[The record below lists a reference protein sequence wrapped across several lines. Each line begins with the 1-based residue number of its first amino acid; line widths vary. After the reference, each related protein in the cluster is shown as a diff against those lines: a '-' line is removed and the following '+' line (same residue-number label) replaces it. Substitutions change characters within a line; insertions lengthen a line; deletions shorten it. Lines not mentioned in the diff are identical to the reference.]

1 MTQKIEEALKKQME
15 IKINRE
21 VRTYR
26 ETIFFGLSA
35 RQFFCSLGAVG
46 VAVGL
51 YFLLK
56 DVLGKETTSWV
67 CMLGAAPF
75 ASAGFFSHNGLT
87 LEKFLWAAFKTEVLY
102 SGRRLYKSENQYAEL
117 FKAQK
122 NIKILR
128 RNTVDEITNVP
139 EDN

>member
-1 MTQKIEEALKKQME
+1 ME

-56 DVLGKETTSWV
+56 DILGKETTSWV

-75 ASAGFFSHNGLT
+75 AAAGFFSHNGLT
-87 LEKFLWAAFKTEVLY
+87 LEKFLWAVLRTEVL
-102 SGRRLYKSENQYAEL
+102 SSRRRLYKSENQYSQL
-117 FKAQK
+117 LNSPK
-122 NIKILR
+122 NIKIFR
-128 RNTVDEITNVP
+128 RKKANEISDAP
-139 EDN
+139 ENN

>member
-1 MTQKIEEALKKQME
+1 ME

-56 DVLGKETTSWV
+56 DMLGKETTSWV
-67 CMLGAAPF
+67 CMLGAAPL
-75 ASAGFFSHNGLT
+75 AAAGFFSHNGLT
-87 LEKFLWAAFKTEVLY
+87 LEKFLWAVLKTKVLY
-102 SGRRLYKSENQYAEL
+102 SRRRLYKSENQYAML
-117 FKAQK
+117 LKAPK
-122 NIKILR
+122 RMIILR
-128 RNTVDEITNVP
+128 RKTANENSHAQ
-139 EDN
+139 

>member
-1 MTQKIEEALKKQME
+1 ME

-21 VRTYR
+21 VRTYH

-56 DVLGKETTSWV
+56 NTMGKETTSWI
-67 CMLGAAPF
+67 CMLGAAPL
-75 ASAGFFSHNGLT
+75 AAAGFFSHNGLT
-87 LEKFLWAAFKTEVLY
+87 LEKFLWAVFETEVLR
-102 SGRRLYKSENQYAEL
+102 GHRRLYMSENQYAEL
-117 FKAQK
+117 LKTQRSMK
-122 NIKILR
+122 WKR
-128 RNTVDEITNVP
+128 RKTADENSNAP
-139 EDN
+139 KEN

>member
-1 MTQKIEEALKKQME
+1 ME

-26 ETIFFGLSA
+26 ETIFLGLSA

-67 CMLGAAPF
+67 CMLGAAPL
-75 ASAGFFSHNGLT
+75 AVAGFFSHNGLT
-87 LEKFLWAAFKTEVLY
+87 LEKFLWAVFKTEVLCNR
-102 SGRRLYKSENQYAEL
+102 RRLYKSESQYAEL
-117 FKAQK
+117 LNAPKRMIIIRRKKDNENSNAQAK
-122 NIKILR
+122 N
-128 RNTVDEITNVP
+128 
-139 EDN
+139 